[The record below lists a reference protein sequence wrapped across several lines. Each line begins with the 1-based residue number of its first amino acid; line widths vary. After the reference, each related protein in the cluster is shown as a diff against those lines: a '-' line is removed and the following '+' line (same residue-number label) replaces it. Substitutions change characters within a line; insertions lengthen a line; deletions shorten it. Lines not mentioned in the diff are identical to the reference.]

1 MMRSLYSGVSG
12 LVNHQVRMDVLGN
25 NIANVNTYG
34 FKRERVTFQD
44 IISQMMEA
52 AAKPTDE
59 RGGINSKQVGLGMA
73 IASVDK
79 VMTQG
84 SIQTTGINTDLA
96 IAGEGFFV
104 LKKGE
109 QLFYTRAGNFYIDKD
124 GLLVNAN
131 GFKVQGWRAQKL
143 TTGEIIINP
152 SGQIEDLYIPRGAKS
167 PAAATTIVKYRS
179 NLNSA
184 TPIITPESTELD
196 REKYTHKTSVDV
208 FDSYGNKYRM
218 FVDFIRVGLN
228 RWEATVNVEGVQNV
242 LVSVG
247 EPKIDNNNK
256 FTIEFDSK
264 GTLRSVSDNSVNPTV
279 LDNGTVSVNVR
290 FVLPDGK
297 EQTIKLQLGD
307 VGSIENSITQ
317 FYAPSTAGHYD
328 QDGHA
333 MGYLESFK
341 IDSSGTI
348 IGVFTNGLQEPL
360 GQIALAG
367 FTNPQGLEKVG
378 ENLYIETMNSGLA
391 DISPAEI
398 KGKGKIYS
406 GALEMSNVDLSDA
419 FVDMIVTQRGFQ
431 ANSRTITTTDQM
443 LQELL
448 NLKR

>member
-25 NIANVNTYG
+25 NISNVNTYG

-44 IISQMMEA
+44 IISQMIEA

-59 RGGINSKQVGLGMA
+59 RGGINPKQVGLGMA
-73 IASVDK
+73 ISSIDK
-79 VMTQG
+79 IMTQG
-84 SIQTTGINTDLA
+84 SIQTTGVNTDLA

-109 QLFYTRAGNFYIDKD
+109 QMFFTRAGNFYIDKD
-124 GLLVNAN
+124 GRLVNAN
-131 GFKVQGWRAQKL
+131 GLRVQGWKAQKL
-143 TTGEIIINP
+143 ETGEIIINP
-152 SGQIEDLYIPRGAKS
+152 SGQIEDIYIPRGAKS
-167 PAAATTIVKYRS
+167 PAAATTMVKYRS
-179 NLNSA
+179 NLNSN
-184 TPIITPESTELD
+184 TPILTPESSIAD
-196 REKYTHKTSVDV
+196 IEKYTHKTSVDI
-208 FDSYGNKYRM
+208 FDSYGNRYRM
-218 FVDFIRVGLN
+218 FVDFVRTDLN
-228 RWEATVNVEGVQNV
+228 TWVATVNIENASNV
-242 LVSVG
+242 IVSVG
-247 EPKIDNNNK
+247 EQKVDNNNQ
-256 FTIEFDSK
+256 FTLTFDNK
-264 GTLRSVSDNSVNPTV
+264 GTLRTLSDNSVNPTV
-279 LDNGTVSVNVR
+279 QDAGTLIANVS
-290 FVLPDGK
+290 FTLPDGTTQSLRL
-297 EQTIKLQLGD
+297 ELGT
-307 VGSIENSITQ
+307 VGSIDNSVTQ
-317 FYAPSTAGHYD
+317 FTAPSTAGAYD

-360 GQIALAG
+360 AQIALAG
-367 FTNPQGLEKVG
+367 FTNPQGLEKAG
-378 ENLYIETMNSGLA
+378 ENLYIETINSGLA

-398 KGKGKIYS
+398 KGKGKIYA

>member
-25 NIANVNTYG
+25 NISNVNTYG

-44 IISQMMEA
+44 IISQMVEA
-52 AAKPTDE
+52 SAKPTDE
-59 RGGINSKQVGLGMA
+59 RGGINSKQIGLGMTV
-73 IASVDK
+73 ASIDK
-79 VMTQG
+79 IMTQG
-84 SIQTTGINTDLA
+84 SIQTTGINTDLS

-104 LKKGE
+104 LKKGD
-109 QLFYTRAGNFYIDKD
+109 QLFYSRAGNFYIDKN
-124 GLLVNAN
+124 GTLVNSS
-131 GFKVQGWRAQKL
+131 GFKVQGWKAQKL
-143 TTGEIIINP
+143 ETGEIIINP
-152 SGQIEDLYIPRGAKS
+152 SGQIEDLVIPRGAKS
-167 PAAATTIVKYRS
+167 PAAATTVVKYRS
-179 NLNSA
+179 NLDGR
-184 TPIITPESTELD
+184 TPVLTPQSSLLD
-196 REKYTHKTSVDV
+196 REKYTHKTSVDI
-208 FDSYGNKYRM
+208 FDSYGNRYRM
-218 FVDFIRVGLN
+218 FIDFVRTDLN
-228 RWEATVNVEGVQNV
+228 TWVATVNVENSSGVV
-242 LVSVG
+242 VSVG
-247 EPKIDNNNK
+247 EEKVDNNNQ
-256 FTIEFDSK
+256 FTIVFDNK
-264 GTLRSVSDNSVNPTV
+264 GTLRSISDNSVNPTV
-279 LDNGTVSVNVR
+279 MDSGTLMANVS
-290 FVLPDGK
+290 FTLPDGTR
-297 EQTIKLQLGD
+297 QTVKVELGV

-317 FYAPSTAGHYD
+317 FSSPSTASVYD

-360 GQIALAG
+360 GQVALAG

-443 LQELL
+443 LQEIL